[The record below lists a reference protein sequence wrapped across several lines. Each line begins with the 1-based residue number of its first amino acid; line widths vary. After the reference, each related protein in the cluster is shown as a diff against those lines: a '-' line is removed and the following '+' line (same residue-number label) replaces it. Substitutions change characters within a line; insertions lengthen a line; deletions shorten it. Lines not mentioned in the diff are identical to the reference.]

1 MKTYTIKLETYSLDE
16 LFEFENEMNYQI
28 YTDEQKTKLND
39 TEIDLIVKR
48 KVEYYDV
55 KCKFYESEITDIDY
69 VDWIMSNIE
78 LEDSKI

>member
-39 TEIDLIVKR
+39 AEIDLIVKR
-48 KVEYYDV
+48 KVEYYDI
-55 KCKFYESEITDIDY
+55 KHKFYQSEITDIDY

>member
-1 MKTYTIKLETYSLDE
+1 

-55 KCKFYESEITDIDY
+55 KRKFYESEITDIDY